1 MTNQVE
7 QQNVN
12 NGKRLAEESETGSR
26 VLSGKTGLF
35 IRWFA
40 ITMSCFQLYTG
51 FFGELPGYKQLSIHL
66 FFAMVL
72 CFLCFPLSML
82 SWRFWEE

>member
-72 CFLCFPLSML
+72 CFLCFPLS
-82 SWRFWEE
+82 SWLFLAG